1 MKYLY
6 YFLLRYITTKF
17 TYQGEMAIESLLADG
32 EEYVVTLE
40 ESTEGEL
47 LLEDGQEET
56 LEIIVP
62 EADVECEVANV
73 S

>member
-1 MKYLY
+1 
-6 YFLLRYITTKF
+6 
-17 TYQGEMAIESLLADG
+17 MAIESLLADG

-40 ESTEGEL
+40 ETTEAEGV

>member
-1 MKYLY
+1 
-6 YFLLRYITTKF
+6 
-17 TYQGEMAIESLLADG
+17 MAIESLLADG